1 MHFARRLSALV
12 QAFLVWTIARQHP
25 AYCAAPALTSSTA
38 RRYTARLYALLALQA
53 YTLPLPLSA
62 LVVPDVD
69 AQCATL
75 LTWLLV
81 AIGLVAPL
89 LWEAVGEARLLVQVQ
104 RRRSAAG
111 LLPDRGLDP
120 WLLSCA
126 DVLAEEGSGLAQVAS
141 AWVLAAL
148 CWDLAALVC
157 VPQGQ
162 CAPWLHPATS

>member
-1 MHFARRLSALV
+1 V
-12 QAFLVWTIARQHP
+12 
-25 AYCAAPALTSSTA
+25 
-38 RRYTARLYALLALQA
+38 LALQA

-62 LVVPDVD
+62 LVEADDD
-69 AQCATL
+69 AQCTTL

-89 LWEAVGEARLLVQVQ
+89 LWEAVGEARSLLQVQ

-111 LLPDRGLDP
+111 LPPDRGLDA

-126 DVLAEEGSGLAQVAS
+126 DMIAEEGSGLAQMAS

-148 CWDLAALVC
+148 CWDLAALMSA
-157 VPQGQ
+157 PQGQ
-162 CAPWLHPATS
+162 RAPWLHPGS